1 MKSDECYC
9 AKKSAKDSKIY
20 RMFFKLFCMVGH
32 VITLIKNLKEIN
44 EKKKNYSTCRVF
56 LGRPGNIK
64 RNPSIYDLIRWFAR
78 PMGQTKRLMF

>member
-1 MKSDECYC
+1 MKSDECYS

-44 EKKKNYSTCRVF
+44 EKKKELLHMSSLLR
-56 LGRPGNIK
+56 
-64 RNPSIYDLIRWFAR
+64 
-78 PMGQTKRLMF
+78 